1 MAIAGN
7 RGQLLC
13 VVVINDPD
21 KAKPKGNNAGLIKI
35 IACISQEYY
44 VA

>member
-1 MAIAGN
+1 MCL
-7 RGQLLC
+7 RPS
-13 VVVINDPD
+13 VVGVNDPD

-35 IACISQEYY
+35 IAHISQEYY